1 MAACAATHGAYSAVN
16 TRKLAAAAGENA
28 PGSAAV
34 RSPPSSTPSVDSTV
48 SLASSPVMS
57 AVAARQSPKPSGAN
71 TGASACPATASRL
84 SPALAATRHVGVNV
98 RSTHTPTLAARM
110 TVNARARNSFVRTHI
125 RRSTLRAS
133 GQR

>member
-1 MAACAATHGAYSAVN
+1 MVLT
-16 TRKLAAAAGENA
+16 T
-28 PGSAAV
+28 
-34 RSPPSSTPSVDSTV
+34 
-48 SLASSPVMS
+48 ASFAEKPVMR
-57 AVAARQSPKPSGAN
+57 AVEARQSVKPSGAN

-110 TVNARARNSFVRTHI
+110 TVNARARNSFVRTNI

>member
-1 MAACAATHGAYSAVN
+1 M
-16 TRKLAAAAGENA
+16 
-28 PGSAAV
+28 
-34 RSPPSSTPSVDSTV
+34 DSTV
-48 SLASSPVMS
+48 SLASSPVTS

-110 TVNARARNSFVRTHI
+110 TVNARVRNSFVRTHI